1 MLEIVAS
8 QNETKNHT
16 KWHGD
21 TLIYGTNDKEFA
33 FPFCRYIKNF
43 EQEHQVFILL
53 NYQIFKFWAREFGY
67 FDVPI
72 EKKNMWTDVMI
83 FSKMK
88 KKKEI
93 FDLFLK
99 LRYN

>member
-1 MLEIVAS
+1 MLEIVAR

-21 TLIYGTNDKEFA
+21 TLIYGTNDKEFT
-33 FPFCRYIKNF
+33 FPFCAYIKNF

-67 FDVPI
+67 FDVPV
-72 EKKNMWTDVMI
+72 EKKIYVNWCYDI
-83 FSKMK
+83 LENE
-88 KKKEI
+88 KKEI
-93 FDLFLK
+93 NFWPFP
-99 LRYN
+99 